1 MTTLFTDIGELTTND
16 PALEGQPLGLLHQAA
31 MVVQAGRIAWV
42 GPANQ
47 APAADAA
54 ISLGG
59 AAVVPGFVDSHT
71 HLVFAGD
78 RAGEFNARMSGQPY
92 SAGGI
97 LTTVKATRAA
107 SDGELSGNLTRLA
120 GEMTRQGTTTFEVK
134 SGYGLTVRDEARACR
149 IAAQATDQ
157 VTFLGAHVLP
167 PEFAKDP
174 AGYIDLVTGPMLQAC
189 AGQARWIDAFCDAG
203 AFGVDEAMAV
213 LRAGQVAG
221 LGGRLHAAQLGPSR
235 AVRPAIELHVA
246 SIDHCTHLT
255 SRDIADLADSNTVAT
270 LLPGAEFSTR
280 QPYPPARQLLD
291 SGVTVALAT
300 DCNPGSS
307 FTSSMPFCLAL
318 AVREMAMT
326 PAEALWSATAGGA
339 AALHLDDAGR
349 LVPGA
354 WADFVVLEAPS
365 FVHLAYRPGVPLVRQ
380 VYRKGELT

>member
-97 LTTVKATRAA
+97 QTTVKATRAA

-213 LRAGQVAG
+213 LRAGQAAG
-221 LGGRLHAAQLGPSR
+221 LGGRLHAAQLGPSQ